1 VKNLAKRPA
10 VAPEDDAADAT
21 VERRVE
27 LLRSV
32 AAFAPLSSPALRR
45 VGEALREESFAM
57 GESIMVEGDV
67 GDRLFVVVEGRA
79 EATTGRPENPVLLET
94 YEPGEVFGELALLS
108 DDRLRHATVT
118 AVTDLVALSLDA
130 DAFTTLLTRH
140 PETRHAFEELR
151 EHLLVIKLLKLAGP
165 FSKLD
170 ADRAAE
176 LANRLEPMTV
186 DAGLD
191 VVREGERGDACYLLR
206 SGSLVVLSGTR
217 DGGERELARLGPG
230 TIVGEAALLAESSR
244 RNATVRT
251 LEPSELLTLHRADLL
266 AVAEGDPTVA
276 HSFVEL
282 MRLRDRPKQV
292 AGIVVSRR
300 ENPDGDVVT
309 TLKDPIRGAYFRL
322 SPEGYL
328 VWQLLDGEHTLR
340 DLVLEQMRVFKAF
353 SPDGVANTVR
363 GLAAAGFLETSGLRP
378 ELVSSAGPSRSA
390 HLLALAGRAIDWQ
403 LPVTRIDRALTRL
416 YKGGVWVLYTRPG
429 QVAMAALAIVGL
441 VVFATHLDTAR
452 HEAVNGA
459 GELALLYVALL
470 IAIVVHEAGHAFT
483 VKAFG
488 REVPRAGIG
497 WYWFG
502 PIAFVDTSDMWLS
515 SRWPRIAVTLGGPYA
530 SLLVAGASSI
540 AAVFVG
546 FPVLWQLAFLSYY
559 VQLLNLNP
567 LLEYDGYFILM
578 DWLERPNLR
587 RYCLAWLRN
596 DLWKALHDRSEL
608 ARHKLELFYGAGSI
622 IYVFV
627 AGVLALAISRP
638 IIQGW
643 LDSAMP
649 SLEAEIIAWI
659 LASMVVVLSVIALTS
674 EFLALRRR

>member
-1 VKNLAKRPA
+1 
-10 VAPEDDAADAT
+10 
-21 VERRVE
+21 
-27 LLRSV
+27 
-32 AAFAPLSSPALRR
+32 
-45 VGEALREESFAM
+45 M

-79 EATTGRPENPVLLET
+79 EATTGRPEDPVLLET
-94 YEPGEVFGELALLS
+94 YERGEVFGELALLS
-108 DDRLRHATVT
+108 DDRLRHATVK
-118 AVTDLVALSLDA
+118 AVTDLAALSLDE

-151 EHLLVIKLLKLAGP
+151 DHLLVIKLLKLAGP

-170 ADRAAE
+170 ADRAAQ
-176 LANRLEPMTV
+176 LAKRLEPMTL
-186 DAGLD
+186 DAGVD
-191 VVREGERGDACYLLR
+191 IVREGEQGDACYLLR
-206 SGSLVVLSGTR
+206 SGSLVVLSGTA

-230 TIVGEAALLAESSR
+230 TIVGEAALLADAAR

-266 AVAEGDPTVA
+266 AVAEDDPTVA
-276 HSFVEL
+276 HRFVEL
-282 MRLRDRPKQV
+282 MRLRDRPMQV

-363 GLAAAGFLETSGLRP
+363 GLAAAGFLETRGLRP

-390 HLLALAGRAIDWQ
+390 HLLSLAGRAIDWQ
-403 LPVTRIDRALTRL
+403 LPVSGIDRGLTRL
-416 YKGGVWVLYTRPG
+416 YRGGVWILYTRPA
-429 QVAMAALAIVGL
+429 QVVMAALAIAGL
-441 VVFATHLDTAR
+441 VVFATHLGTAR
-452 HEAVNGA
+452 REAVNGA
-459 GELALLYVALL
+459 GQLALLYVALFVM
-470 IAIVVHEAGHAFT
+470 IVVHEAGHAFT

-515 SRWPRIAVTLGGPYA
+515 ARWPRIAVSLGGPYA
-530 SLLVAGASSI
+530 SLLVAGVSSI
-540 AAVFVG
+540 VAAVAG
-546 FPVLWQLAFLSYY
+546 FPVFWQLAFLSYY

-587 RYCLAWLRN
+587 RSCLTWLRN
-596 DLWKALHDRSEL
+596 DLWKSLRDRGQL
-608 ARHKLELFYGAGSI
+608 ARHKLELLYGAGSI
-622 IYVFV
+622 LYVFG

-638 IIQGW
+638 IVRDW
-643 LDSAMP
+643 LDTAIP

-659 LASMVVVLSVIALTS
+659 FASMIVVLSVVALIG
-674 EFLALRRR
+674 ELIALRRP